1 MPWHH
6 VQPFRTPAQLAQARL
21 FGMRRGP
28 RFVFRYAARLRR
40 EGGSLAITVPRY
52 IVRRWRLEPGDE
64 LLIRSTEEGI
74 LMAPR
79 FPDAYVRLEFSRNRS
94 GERQPLQP

>member
-1 MPWHH
+1 
-6 VQPFRTPAQLAQARL
+6 
-21 FGMRRGP
+21 MRRGP

-52 IVRRWRLEPGDE
+52 IVRRWRLEAGDE

-79 FPDAYVRLEFSRNRS
+79 FLDVNVRLEFSRNRS
-94 GERQPLQP
+94 GERRSPHP